1 MSTRKD
7 LTREQH
13 KFLYKLAR
21 ILKDEL
27 INNPRGYILDMNTMI
42 EFNLK
47 EAIDLVWVQ
56 LDRGYYYESQG
67 SVLNELREWYINYK
81 NRI

>member
-1 MSTRKD
+1 MSTRKN

-21 ILKDEL
+21 ILKDEN
-27 INNPRGYILDMNTMI
+27 ISNPHGYFLEPDTMTEVKI
-42 EFNLK
+42 K